1 LKMEDPV
8 LGEEVEEAVVE
19 TVEEEYV
26 PHIQPPV
33 QPLSW
38 AEYIWYSA
46 LNYFSNP
53 WALIILLYLVYRIY
67 RWLSPMLTEPI
78 ADRLASWQEQRQQAA
93 EAAAMKKDPDA
104 YRAKMEAMESARLRM
119 QEQYNQAAEAEQ
131 LKREQAEALK
141 REQDI
146 KDWEEHQ
153 RGGGYKNRAPAKV
166 DKEREALEQQAK
178 LKGKKGF
185 KAPPPRTDFNPLMGG
200 GGGAGYRPPARRGG
214 GG

>member
-1 LKMEDPV
+1 MEDPV

-19 TVEEEYV
+19 TVEEQYI
-26 PHIQPPV
+26 PHIQPPI

-38 AEYIWYSA
+38 AEYVGYSA

-53 WALIILLYLVYRIY
+53 WAFLILLYLLYRVYRWI
-67 RWLSPMLTEPI
+67 SPMVTEPI
-78 ADRLASWQEQRQQAA
+78 ADRFTSWQESREQAA

-104 YRAKMEAMESARLRM
+104 YRAKMEAMEVARMRM
-119 QEQYNQAAEAEQ
+119 QEKYNQDADAEQ
-131 LKREQAEALK
+131 LKREEADALR

-166 DKEREALEQQAK
+166 DKEREALEQQARV
-178 LKGKKGF
+178 KGKKGY
-185 KAPPPRTDFNPLMGG
+185 AASPPRTNFNPMMGG
-200 GGGAGYRPPARRGG
+200 GAGGSGYRPPARRGG

>member
-1 LKMEDPV
+1 MEDPV

-19 TVEEEYV
+19 TVEEQYI
-26 PHIQPPV
+26 PHIQPPI

-38 AEYIWYSA
+38 AEYVGYSA

-53 WALIILLYLVYRIY
+53 WAFLILLYLLYRVYRWI
-67 RWLSPMLTEPI
+67 SPMVTEPI
-78 ADRLASWQEQRQQAA
+78 ADRFTSWQESREQAA

-104 YRAKMEAMESARLRM
+104 YRAKMEAMEVARMRM
-119 QEQYNQAAEAEQ
+119 QEKYNQDADAEQ
-131 LKREQAEALK
+131 LKREEADALR

-166 DKEREALEQQAK
+166 DKEREALEQQARV
-178 LKGKKGF
+178 KGKKGY
-185 KAPPPRTDFNPLMGG
+185 AASPPRTDFNPMMGG
-200 GGGAGYRPPARRGG
+200 GAGGSGYRPPARRGG

>member
-1 LKMEDPV
+1 
-8 LGEEVEEAVVE
+8 
-19 TVEEEYV
+19 
-26 PHIQPPV
+26 
-33 QPLSW
+33 
-38 AEYIWYSA
+38 
-46 LNYFSNP
+46 
-53 WALIILLYLVYRIY
+53 
-67 RWLSPMLTEPI
+67 MLTEPI
-78 ADRLASWQEQRQQAA
+78 ADRLASWQVSSRNKGSQGVAKIAPPQLQQEQRQQAA

-119 QEQYNQAAEAEQ
+119 QEQYNQVFQRLKINSKLNGFKIQQIVSTQPFQAAEAEQ

>member
-1 LKMEDPV
+1 MEDPV
-8 LGEEVEEAVVE
+8 LGEEVDEAVVE
-19 TVEEEYV
+19 TVEEKYV
-26 PHIQPPV
+26 PHIEPPI

-53 WALIILLYLVYRIY
+53 WAFLILLYLLYRVYRWI
-67 RWLSPMLTEPI
+67 SPMVTEPI
-78 ADRLASWQEQRQQAA
+78 ADRLTSWQEKREQAA

-104 YRAKMEAMESARLRM
+104 YRAKMEAMEVARMRM
-119 QEQYNQAAEAEQ
+119 QEKYNQDADAEQ
-131 LKREQAEALK
+131 LKREEADALR

-166 DKEREALEQQAK
+166 DKEREALEQQARV
-178 LKGKKGF
+178 KGKKGF
-185 KAPPPRTDFNPLMGG
+185 SAPPPRTDFNPLMGG
-200 GGGAGYRPPARRGG
+200 GGGSSGYRPPARRGG

>member
-1 LKMEDPV
+1 M
-8 LGEEVEEAVVE
+8 G
-19 TVEEEYV
+19 
-26 PHIQPPV
+26 
-33 QPLSW
+33 
-38 AEYIWYSA
+38 
-46 LNYFSNP
+46 
-53 WALIILLYLVYRIY
+53 
-67 RWLSPMLTEPI
+67 
-78 ADRLASWQEQRQQAA
+78 LASWQEQRQQTV
-93 EAAAMKKDPDA
+93 EAAATKKD
-104 YRAKMEAMESARLRM
+104 
-119 QEQYNQAAEAEQ
+119 AEAEQ